1 VRAELL
7 PMGVIENIHRDP
19 RHILLLDKMYFLI
32 LGFKVVLL
40 LEGASDGRVWGH
52 GGLCCVCPATTSIY
66 IHAS

>member
-1 VRAELL
+1 
-7 PMGVIENIHRDP
+7 
-19 RHILLLDKMYFLI
+19 LLLDKMYFLI

-40 LEGASDGRVWGH
+40 LEGASDGRMWGH